1 MITIKTKSEIE
12 KLRRGGK
19 ILARILREIAVEVRD
34 GVSANYLD
42 KLARKKIIDAGARP
56 AFLHYQPKGARR
68 PYPAALCVSVNDEI
82 VHGIPNESPKI
93 LKEGDIVS
101 LDSGIEFEGMFTD
114 AAITVGVG
122 TIDANAKKLLK
133 ATHEALDAAISAT
146 KPGATTGDIGKVIE
160 KVAKKYK
167 FSCAEN
173 LGGHG
178 VGHSQHEDP
187 FVPNMAMKGKG
198 VALKEGMILA
208 IEPMLNE
215 GKSKTRFLADGYTAV
230 TADGKRSAHFE
241 HTVAITK
248 EGADILTREISNQ
261 I

>member
-1 MITIKTKSEIE
+1 MVTIKTAEDIV
-12 KLRRGGK
+12 KLREG
-19 ILARILREIAVEVRD
+19 
-34 GVSANYLD
+34 
-42 KLARKKIIDAGARP
+42 GARHAKIMQTLAALIVP
-56 AFLHYQPKGARR
+56 GKRLKELNDSALKLIQEGGDLPSFLNYTPDGASR

-82 VHGIPNESPKI
+82 AHGIPNESPKI

-122 TIDANAKKLLK
+122 AIDANGKKLLK
-133 ATHEALDAAISAT
+133 ATREALDAAISAA
-146 KPGATTGDIGKVIE
+146 KPGATTGDIVNAIE

-167 FSCAEN
+167 LNPAED

-187 FVPNMAMKGKG
+187 FVPNFRMKGKG
-198 VALKEGMILA
+198 VELKSGMVLA

-215 GKSKTRFLADGYTAV
+215 GKSKTRFLNDEYTAV
-230 TADGKRSAHFE
+230 TADGSRSAHFE
-241 HTVAITK
+241 HTIVV
-248 EGADILTREISNQ
+248 
-261 I
+261 